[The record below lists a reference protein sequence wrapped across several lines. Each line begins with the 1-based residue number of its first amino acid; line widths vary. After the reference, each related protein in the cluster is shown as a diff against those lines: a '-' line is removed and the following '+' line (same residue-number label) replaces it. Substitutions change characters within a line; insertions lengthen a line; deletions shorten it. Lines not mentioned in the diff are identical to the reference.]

1 MAKKKITDLIH
12 PDYNTFKDIW
22 EKNRLTYDG
31 GTKYIEKYLYRHS
44 MEDPVDYSLRM
55 SLTYNPAFAREAV
68 MEIANS
74 LIQRL
79 TEVSRSVNS
88 GTYKAVSDGAFSG
101 VDLSG
106 STMSVFI
113 GKEIIPELLF
123 MGTVG
128 VYVDMPII
136 DENVT
141 LAEVETVHPYI
152 YTYSI
157 ENILNWTYE
166 QGQLISVLLKEKY
179 GVRDEESGLLTKY
192 EDRFRFLKLT
202 EAGVEVSF
210 YNDKGI
216 QIDTLGKPSTSP
228 YILEIDTIPFVLISI
243 GTSLL
248 NDVADYQI
256 TLLNIVSAD
265 VWYIHKGHAPFF
277 IYQYDTKDVFD
288 KLFAHKNELLSAEE
302 QEVDANLGVQD
313 EENEAILVGANRG
326 LKIPNTVEFPRFV
339 SPPSDSLKVSME
351 KQEQMKS
358 EIRELVH
365 LNLSM
370 VQKKMA
376 SAESKEY
383 DNRGLEAG
391 LSSIGCIL
399 QQGENQIARIWSKY
413 ENVTEEPV
421 IKYPEKYDLKTD
433 RDRREDARDLDGLKV
448 KIPSKL
454 AQLEISKQV
463 AEILLAHR
471 TPIDKMIAIKNEIDS
486 ALGTTSD
493 PDAIAQDIE
502 KGLVSLETGSLLRG
516 YPPGESKKAEEDHM
530 RRLIRIQEAQ
540 TIGIQNQNPGA
551 RGLDDQ
557 DENPSQSAK
566 KEKEDSRDTTQDDV
580 PTDKTRGEGQ

>member
-1 MAKKKITDLIH
+1 
-12 PDYNTFKDIW
+12 
-22 EKNRLTYDG
+22 
-31 GTKYIEKYLYRHS
+31 
-44 MEDPVDYSLRM
+44 
-55 SLTYNPAFAREAV
+55 
-68 MEIANS
+68 
-74 LIQRL
+74 
-79 TEVSRSVNS
+79 
-88 GTYKAVSDGAFSG
+88 
-101 VDLSG
+101 
-106 STMSVFI
+106 
-113 GKEIIPELLF
+113 
-123 MGTVG
+123 
-128 VYVDMPII
+128 
-136 DENVT
+136 
-141 LAEVETVHPYI
+141 
-152 YTYSI
+152 
-157 ENILNWTYE
+157 
-166 QGQLISVLLKEKY
+166 
-179 GVRDEESGLLTKY
+179 
-192 EDRFRFLKLT
+192 
-202 EAGVEVSF
+202 
-210 YNDKGI
+210 
-216 QIDTLGKPSTSP
+216 
-228 YILEIDTIPFVLISI
+228 
-243 GTSLL
+243 
-248 NDVADYQI
+248 
-256 TLLNIVSAD
+256 
-265 VWYIHKGHAPFF
+265 
-277 IYQYDTKDVFD
+277 
-288 KLFAHKNELLSAEE
+288 
-302 QEVDANLGVQD
+302 
-313 EENEAILVGANRG
+313 
-326 LKIPNTVEFPRFV
+326 
-339 SPPSDSLKVSME
+339 ME